1 MKIGGPR
8 VDQVGRVARR
18 VWQNYALQRIAK
30 AVVTIFVVTTITFF
44 LLRLMPSNPLD
55 VFINAQLATGMPLA
69 DAQAMAA
76 QLYSIDLDRPLYLQY
91 FDYLTDLLRGDFG
104 MSISSMGTPVS
115 ALILRF
121 LPWTLFVVTAS
132 LLLSFTIGTLL
143 GMLIAFKRESWLDH
157 VLSAVASLLSSIPD
171 YLVGILILV
180 YFGVRWKVFDVADV
194 RGSLSP
200 GMKPGFTVAFFADA
214 LYHAMLPIIT
224 YVITSVGH
232 WMLMMKSST
241 IATLGEDYVTVAHAR
256 GLTDGRIT
264 LAYVGR
270 NAVLPLFTALA
281 IRIGFIVGGS
291 VFIEFIFTYQGI
303 GLKLSSALVTR
314 DYPVMQAIFIIITA
328 SVVGANLLA
337 DLLYSKLDPRIRTS
351 GR

>member
-1 MKIGGPR
+1 MGSVG
-8 VDQVGRVARR
+8 QVAHK
-18 VWQNYALQRIAK
+18 VWQIYAIQRIVR

-55 VFINAQLATGMPLA
+55 VYINSQLSQGIPLA

-76 QLYSIDLDRPLYLQY
+76 QLYNIDLDRPLYLQY
-91 FDYLTDLLRGDFG
+91 FDYLGDLLHGDFG

-115 ALILRF
+115 QLILRF

-132 LLLSFTIGTLL
+132 LLLSFTLGTLL

-157 VLSAVASLLSSIPD
+157 LLSAVASLLSSIPD

-180 YFGVRWKVFDVADV
+180 YFGVRWKFFDVANV
-194 RGSLSP
+194 RGALSP
-200 GMKPGFTVAFFADA
+200 GVRPEFTFAFFKDVV
-214 LYHAMLPIIT
+214 YHAALPIIT
-224 YVITSVGH
+224 YVLTSVGH

-241 IATLGEDYVTVAHAR
+241 IATLGEDYVTVARAR

-264 LAYVGR
+264 MAYVGR

-303 GLKLSSALVTR
+303 GLKLQSALITR
-314 DYPVMQAIFIIITA
+314 DYPVMQAVFIIITTA
-328 SVVGANLLA
+328 VVSANLLA
-337 DLLYSKLDPRIRTS
+337 DLVYSKLDPRIRTS
-351 GR
+351 GGK